1 MSFLLHYTVS
11 LLLNASMVVM
21 MMMMMMMMMELGSDY
36 SPSERDPTK
45 TKSAKKFFVTT
56 KFFEKNC

>member
-1 MSFLLHYTVS
+1 
-11 LLLNASMVVM
+11 MVVMM